1 MKKYLIY
8 VGVLFC
14 LALAGYKIY
23 TTYKAHFQYK
33 PVARVGECLEIQ
45 DEKLGRLEV
54 KIIKNDDEAGVSEA
68 IVAIDIMPGSKLY
81 AGVKVKYSELR
92 DLGAEKTECTQ

>member
-8 VGVLFC
+8 IGVALC
-14 LALAGYKIY
+14 LALAGHKIY
-23 TTYKAHFQYK
+23 TTYKSYFQNK
-33 PVARVGECLEIQ
+33 PLAQVGECLEIQ

-54 KIIKNDDEAGVSEA
+54 KITKNDDQAGVSEA

-92 DLGAEKTECTQ
+92 DLGAEPTECSQ